1 MSKARTSKALIVF
14 GILLAIG
21 VTTTVVLLCIS
32 EKNPVYVDYMLLSFG
47 AVSLVGVCFQ
57 IYIKEVVIKEKW
69 SEIPLVGKA
78 IWWFI
83 FTTNS
88 LNFIDQFMTAFIF
101 R

>member
-21 VTTTVVLLCIS
+21 VITTVVLLCIS

-57 IYIKEVVIKEKW
+57 IYIKEVYYQKPNEADYKLNLHEK
-69 SEIPLVGKA
+69 
-78 IWWFI
+78 
-83 FTTNS
+83 
-88 LNFIDQFMTAFIF
+88 
-101 R
+101 